1 MSESDERLAL
11 SEGEVRVMAAII
23 IAQPELNGLITYSA
37 LQAGLKVYEE
47 VREQP
52 ELWTR
57 PWP

>member
-1 MSESDERLAL
+1 MSEVEERLAP
-11 SEGEVRVMAAII
+11 SEGEVRVMLAII
-23 IAQPELNGLITYSA
+23 LAQPELNGAIKYSA

-47 VREQP
+47 VRGQP